1 MGQKST
7 TDGSKTTFKKG
18 SSEAGWAKNQQLMG
32 EKSTTDGPKIN
43 NRWVKNNL

>member
-18 SSEAGWAKNQQLMG
+18 SSEAGWAKNQQPMG
-32 EKSTTDGPKIN
+32 QKSTTDGSNKTPYKIT
-43 NRWVKNNL
+43 RF